1 MPSKKI
7 NKLEFESLDPI
18 QEPEEGQPQPQ
29 KEQETAIKYSVNAMR
44 VLGDKRKEHNLKSPS
59 NKVTLNQLKD
69 VFRRGAGN
77 CSDAKESL
85 ETCSEWALA
94 RVNMFLRQKSGEKI
108 ESSLSVI
115 EMEGSIVDI
124 SDSWVPSDEDFEQAK
139 ADTLKYDL
147 NYDFKDINELYLDEY
162 KKIDIEW

>member
-1 MPSKKI
+1 MPAKKI
-7 NKLEFESLDPI
+7 NRLEFESLDPV
-18 QEPEEGQPQPQ
+18 QEPEESQPQQ
-29 KEQETAIKYSVNAMR
+29 EQEAAMKFSVNAVR
-44 VLGDKRKEHNLKSPS
+44 ALGDKRKEHNLKNPV

-69 VFRRGAGN
+69 VFCRGAGN
-77 CSDAKESL
+77 CSDAEGSL

-124 SDSWVPSDEDFEQAK
+124 SDSWAPSDEDFKQAK
-139 ADTLKYDL
+139 ADVLKYDL
-147 NYDFKDINELYLDEY
+147 NYDFKDVNDLYLDEY
-162 KKIDIEW
+162 KKIHIEW